1 MLRSK
6 KRRLQRCLYCF
17 WHRACQHVMCP
28 PRHTLCSS
36 RPSASRK
43 PLDPTC
49 HCVWHQLA
57 RRCCPAMRTQTK
69 QMLLGTSLLA
79 HSLKQ
84 CPCPSISAKCDHS
97 LCRTGACSMPSPN
110 LQQCTWYVGQ
120 QARMPPG
127 LTLAA
132 SLWRQLFP
140 QNGTLS
146 GINRPAM
153 SRSVVD
159 FPVPEPP
166 IMPTAS
172 PRRTLMLVPRRIC
185 FLPKDLC
192 TLCSSMRTSACKSA
206 GEAAAVVGCLTSPG
220 AIAVVCSSSADRQ

>member
-120 QARMPPG
+120 QASNAAWSDIGSQPLETALPAERHLVGHQQASHEPQRGGLPRAGASNNADSLAPPDLDVGATQDLLLAEG
-127 LTLAA
+127 LVHIV
-132 SLWRQLFP
+132 QLDENICMQVCRGGCCCGGLP
-140 QNGTLS
+140 DLS
-146 GINRPAM
+146 RRNR
-153 SRSVVD
+153 S
-159 FPVPEPP
+159 
-166 IMPTAS
+166 
-172 PRRTLMLVPRRIC
+172 
-185 FLPKDLC
+185 
-192 TLCSSMRTSACKSA
+192 
-206 GEAAAVVGCLTSPG
+206 CL
-220 AIAVVCSSSADRQ
+220 